1 MRHSMSIVQVIVTL
15 PTPIFLIV
23 GQNIIKGLKSRFR
36 NFKHHIYLS
45 LGVMA
50 LIKMYKFSA
59 TAKHLILKCLPI
71 HNERSSNL
79 THLVTKT
86 LLNIDSKNLV
96 ARSIDVPKFSAE
108 CP

>member
-1 MRHSMSIVQVIVTL
+1 MY
-15 PTPIFLIV
+15 
-23 GQNIIKGLKSRFR
+23 NI
-36 NFKHHIYLS
+36 
-45 LGVMA
+45 
-50 LIKMYKFSA
+50 SA

-96 ARSIDVPKFSAE
+96 ARSIDVPKISAE

>member
-1 MRHSMSIVQVIVTL
+1 MVVTL

-59 TAKHLILKCLPI
+59 KAKHLIMKCLPI
-71 HNERSSNL
+71 INGRSANL
-79 THLVTKT
+79 TNLVSKT
-86 LLNIDSKNLV
+86 LLNVVSENLV
-96 ARSIDVPKFSAE
+96 ARSRDVPKFPSE